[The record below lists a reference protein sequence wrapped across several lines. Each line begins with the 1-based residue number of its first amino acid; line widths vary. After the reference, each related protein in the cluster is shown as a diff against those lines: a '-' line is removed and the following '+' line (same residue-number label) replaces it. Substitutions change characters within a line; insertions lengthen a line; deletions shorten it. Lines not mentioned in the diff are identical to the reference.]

1 MNKLLV
7 KPAGSALV
15 PDFEAMDGGTLR
27 FVGRRHDPSVGKNGG
42 WVPLDE
48 PVSLPYRSEYL
59 QELRAG
65 ALLPANEETAKLA
78 GIQWKAEPQAKKGL
92 TSNG

>member
-1 MNKLLV
+1 MKQLSVL
-7 KPAGSALV
+7 PAGSSLV

-42 WVPLDE
+42 WVPLDA
-48 PVSLPYRSEYL
+48 PVSVPYRIEYV
-59 QELRAG
+59 QELKAG